1 MSGASTAD
9 TSSPPVT
16 VMVARRVRPGKEIEF
31 EDWAEKLTN
40 AASAFH
46 GFLGAGLL
54 RPGHV
59 GDDWHVVY
67 RFATAD
73 TLARWEN
80 SPIRAKLLAEGEQV
94 MSTANVQR
102 VSGLETWFELPGRT
116 APAPPRWKMFVV
128 SGSVILALQLILN
141 FVLHSVAPS
150 LWMAPRV
157 VVVSIMVTALMTWLV
172 QPWVAR
178 LLEGWLY
185 GPRRSGAPG
194 PSWIEED

>member
-1 MSGASTAD
+1 MSAAGTAD
-9 TSSPPVT
+9 TASAPVT
-16 VMVARRVRPGKEIEF
+16 VVVARRVRPGKEIEF
-31 EDWAEKLTN
+31 EDWAEKLTR
-40 AASAFH
+40 AASTFH

-73 TLARWEN
+73 ALARWEN

-102 VSGLETWFELPGRT
+102 VTGLETWFELPGRT

-141 FVLHSVAPS
+141 FVLRGVAPN
-150 LWMAPRV
+150 LWMVPRV
-157 VVVSIMVTALMTWLV
+157 VVSSIMVTALMTWVV

-185 GPRRSGAPG
+185 SPRRSDTP
-194 PSWIEED
+194 D